1 MPQPSG
7 VRTLATTSDQA
18 VTMQDAYSR
27 IKHIDVVNV
36 GTNSTVPISSLWTD
50 DQRCVL
56 FFARHMG

>member
-1 MPQPSG
+1 
-7 VRTLATTSDQA
+7 
-18 VTMQDAYSR
+18 MQDAYSR